1 MKKLIFLQSYFDICK
16 STFLNI
22 SFQIPLGYKKLHPL
36 DMLLDEVQEPST
48 NMFSLVT

>member
-1 MKKLIFLQSYFDICK
+1 MFLKVLFGYFISDLIRTQ
-16 STFLNI
+16 
-22 SFQIPLGYKKLHPL
+22 KKLHPL